1 VEGKGFMEKIH
12 SMTKDKYV
20 QKTTHWCP
28 HCQSKVTINEIH
40 TLIRIPP
47 FARKKTKAKVIR
59 CSECKQLIG
68 SIELLEECESC
79 EK

>member
-1 VEGKGFMEKIH
+1 
-12 SMTKDKYV
+12 MTKDKYV

-28 HCQSKVTINEIH
+28 HCQFQVTINEIH
-40 TLIRIPP
+40 TFIRIPP
-47 FARKKTKAKVIR
+47 FSKKKTKAKVIR

-68 SIELLEECESC
+68 PFKPLEGCEYC